1 LELQQEILHRGVAVQ
16 AAAARH
22 VSEIISPN
30 SALGNAVSEAGVI
43 QLLFDMHLLSCA
55 LTDAAGPNAIA
66 PSAGDATAPVLKAA
80 EAARADH
87 RALEQQLVNKLDPI
101 DWATYE
107 KYLKG
112 LVRESLARKSLLL
125 GLLVAAGPA
134 QEVAPLSLSFCACS
148 CSCLNAFT
156 FPFPVVLAPC
166 ISECACLL
174 VLNQIQ
180 IQIQSIAML
189 KIGVNFKRW

>member
-1 LELQQEILHRGVAVQ
+1 
-16 AAAARH
+16 
-22 VSEIISPN
+22 
-30 SALGNAVSEAGVI
+30 
-43 QLLFDMHLLSCA
+43 MHLLSCA